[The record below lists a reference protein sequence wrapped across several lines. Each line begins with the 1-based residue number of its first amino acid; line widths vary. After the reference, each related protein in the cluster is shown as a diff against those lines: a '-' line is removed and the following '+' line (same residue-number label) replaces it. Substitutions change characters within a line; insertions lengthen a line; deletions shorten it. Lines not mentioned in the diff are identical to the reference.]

1 MFILHNS
8 FQLVT
13 SVERKS
19 NKKSTLKIF
28 TNATNPSRSIYELS
42 THKSLAHHFNRK
54 KMKYLCEFSAANGF
68 FVIIISLSFLVLL
81 ASFLIGFVAHAQYQP
96 FSLAYQ
102 PQKTYYRAADPSTS
116 TPNETVTSAT
126 STAASTPID
135 QQPPPTPLPTTQP
148 NQPSAS
154 NDDLKS
160 SKLQSMVQQ
169 LYTAQGQVSRPTFQ
183 FHFNKFLT
191 RRRFN

>member
-1 MFILHNS
+1 
-8 FQLVT
+8 
-13 SVERKS
+13 
-19 NKKSTLKIF
+19 
-28 TNATNPSRSIYELS
+28 
-42 THKSLAHHFNRK
+42 
-54 KMKYLCEFSAANGF
+54 MKYLCEFSAANGVF
-68 FVIIISLSFLVLL
+68 FVIIPFLSFLVLL

-126 STAASTPID
+126 STAATPND

-169 LYTAQGQVSRPTFQ
+169 LYTAQGQVRRPTFEIP
-183 FHFNKFLT
+183 F
-191 RRRFN
+191 